1 MKDVSVSIGNK
12 NVLHHL
18 NFEFEIGKKYAV
30 VGSSG
35 AGKSTLINAIMD
47 GFSPVQQS
55 VFVFRDTIRNNITLF
70 KEFDEEKV
78 KKQQIRLVCEN

>member
-35 AGKSTLINAIMD
+35 AGKSTLINTIMD
-47 GFSPVQQS
+47 GFSPV
-55 VFVFRDTIRNNITLF
+55 
-70 KEFDEEKV
+70 
-78 KKQQIRLVCEN
+78 